1 MNSITQNV
9 NHFLIYL
16 LYQWCDYSRFEKKKK
31 EREREMDLFSNPYI
45 KHKFPHSD
53 ENEKKSTIRPLET
66 DPMATLISPF
76 MNKYGSS
83 HL

>member
-1 MNSITQNV
+1 
-9 NHFLIYL
+9 
-16 LYQWCDYSRFEKKKK
+16 
-31 EREREMDLFSNPYI
+31 MDLCSNPYI
-45 KHKFPHSD
+45 KHKFPHPD